1 MEEEGE
7 KTVPGRGS
15 SKCAG
20 LKARGTSSSPGRL
33 GWRNRC
39 VGGAI
44 DR

>member
-20 LKARGTSSSPGRL
+20 LKAREPPTGQEDLAGGTAVWKGL
-33 GWRNRC
+33 
-39 VGGAI
+39 
-44 DR
+44 